1 MSYIS
6 KWQAAMFP
14 VVLRKTATSA
24 KEEHGLA
31 GRNYKDNDFFHRR
44 FFFSPQEK
52 LFILTYALNKKIAVQ
67 SQNGTHPGFLCLLT
81 KNMQFF
87 IGMSGSVSISSPQH
101 LI

>member
-44 FFFSPQEK
+44 FFFPHRKSY
-52 LFILTYALNKKIAVQ
+52 LF
-67 SQNGTHPGFLCLLT
+67 
-81 KNMQFF
+81 
-87 IGMSGSVSISSPQH
+87 
-101 LI
+101 